1 MQIFIIQREDNTG
14 EGFWQNGGIT
24 PCLTLEIA
32 ERERAIMIKESNEGE
47 FVFSENNLEATSKN
61 GWVKFTIYPCNVVE
75 Q

>member
-1 MQIFIIQREDNTG
+1 MQIFIIEREDNTG

-32 ERERAIMIKESNEGE
+32 KRERAKMIKESNEGE
-47 FVFSENNLEATSKN
+47 FVFSEDNLVATSKN
-61 GWVKFTIYPCNVVE
+61 GWIKFTIYPCNVVE